1 MIQGDNMTDNSTI
14 KSSTLDPRFDQGRH
28 WRAKIGFVVLAM
40 EQTIEEDVFRLAPDG
55 VGVHFSRVRMENA
68 ITIDTLEAVGNE
80 LAGAAA
86 LMLPDEKLDVVCYAC
101 TSGSLVLGE
110 KRVAN
115 ELNKGAPNA
124 IATSLI
130 TGVIHA
136 LEAFKIKKIVVG
148 TPYIDELN
156 KMEKEYLEDRGFDVL
171 DIQGLNI
178 TNDADMVKVTPDF
191 IKDFA
196 LTIDRQDAEAIFI
209 SCGALRSID
218 VVDRIEQLVR
228 KPVIVSNQAMI
239 WETLR
244 LAGIKDTIDGY
255 GSLFREF

>member
-1 MIQGDNMTDNSTI
+1 MW
-14 KSSTLDPRFDQGRH
+14 F
-28 WRAKIGFVVLAM
+28 AM
-40 EQTIEEDVFRLAPDG
+40 PAHP
-55 VGVHFSRVRMENA
+55 
-68 ITIDTLEAVGNE
+68 AVSFWG
-80 LAGAAA
+80 
-86 LMLPDEKLDVVCYAC
+86 
-101 TSGSLVLGE
+101 
-110 KRVAN
+110 
-115 ELNKGAPNA
+115 
-124 IATSLI
+124 
-130 TGVIHA
+130 
-136 LEAFKIKKIVVG
+136 
-148 TPYIDELN
+148 
-156 KMEKEYLEDRGFDVL
+156 EKEYLEDRGFDVL